1 MLELPDIQSIKNWGI
16 EVKNPFVIAGP
27 CSAETREQVLETT
40 AQLAQK
46 GIHTIRAGVWKPRT
60 RPNNFE
66 GVGEKAM
73 PWLVEAK
80 ERYGVKFAV
89 EVANP
94 KHVEVCL
101 KNGIDVL
108 WIGARSTVNPFT
120 VQEIAD
126 ALTGVDIPV
135 LIKNP
140 INPDLALWMG
150 AIERVYN
157 AGIRKLGAIH
167 RGFSSFQN
175 TTYRNAPM
183 WQIAI
188 ELKTKLPQLPLIC
201 DPSHMGGKRELIQ
214 PLAQMSLDLNYD
226 GLIIESHITPDLAW
240 SDASQQVTPDRL
252 AEILSALK
260 TRQITVDNVEYQSQL
275 EIIREQID
283 EADREILEAISRR
296 MRLVEK
302 IGYYKKANNV
312 AALQMDRWHE
322 IFSSRPEW
330 ARALQI
336 NPNFIEELYRL
347 IHDESIKKQT
357 DILDSDI

>member
-1 MLELPDIQSIKNWGI
+1 
-16 EVKNPFVIAGP
+16 
-27 CSAETREQVLETT
+27 
-40 AQLAQK
+40 
-46 GIHTIRAGVWKPRT
+46 
-60 RPNNFE
+60 
-66 GVGEKAM
+66 
-73 PWLVEAK
+73 
-80 ERYGVKFAV
+80 
-89 EVANP
+89 
-94 KHVEVCL
+94 
-101 KNGIDVL
+101 
-108 WIGARSTVNPFT
+108 
-120 VQEIAD
+120 
-126 ALTGVDIPV
+126 
-135 LIKNP
+135 
-140 INPDLALWMG
+140 
-150 AIERVYN
+150 
-157 AGIRKLGAIH
+157 
-167 RGFSSFQN
+167 
-175 TTYRNAPM
+175 
-183 WQIAI
+183 
-188 ELKTKLPQLPLIC
+188 
-201 DPSHMGGKRELIQ
+201 
-214 PLAQMSLDLNYD
+214 MSLT
-226 GLIIESHITPDLAW
+226 SHSDLAW
-240 SDASQQVTPDRL
+240 SDAAQQVTPDRL